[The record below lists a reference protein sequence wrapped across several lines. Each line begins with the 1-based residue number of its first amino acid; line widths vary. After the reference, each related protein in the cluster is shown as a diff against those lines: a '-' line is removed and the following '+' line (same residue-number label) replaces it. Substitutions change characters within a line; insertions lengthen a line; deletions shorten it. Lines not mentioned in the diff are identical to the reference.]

1 MPATRSNTRLGH
13 MASSPDIFA
22 SSPEPPSRQTRAPTH
37 IDSIDVIII
46 SSDDEDVA
54 PPPKRS
60 APRAKSAKAKG
71 KQRAHAPDHVVDVEV
86 VMDKAKGTKR
96 KGSGGEGSSNER
108 DPKRAK
114 DVCISFF
121 FALRLA
127 FMLTKCIMSSRIAT
141 RLRG

>member
-13 MASSPDIFA
+13 MASSPDPFM
-22 SSPEPPSRQTRAPTH
+22 SSPEPPSRTRAPTH

-60 APRAKSAKAKG
+60 APKAKSAKAKG
-71 KQRAHAPDHVVDVEV
+71 KQRAHASDHVIDVEV

-96 KGSGGEGSSNER
+96 KGSGGEGSSSER

-114 DVCISFF
+114 DVRVLFSFVQ
-121 FALRLA
+121 
-127 FMLTKCIMSSRIAT
+127 
-141 RLRG
+141 